1 MFTVDFYLDWIKHA
15 MLGRIYG
22 EDSPISEFQTY
33 AGAVLSQK
41 THEPL
46 FVSLDHDT
54 YDVTD
59 LSLLEIEKAFKDY
72 KGNVFTVGNK
82 LSIRD

>member
-1 MFTVDFYLDWIKHA
+1 MFPVDFDLDWIKQA
-15 MLGRIYG
+15 MLGRIYA
-22 EDSPISEFQTY
+22 EDSPFSEFQTY

-46 FVSLDHDT
+46 FVLLDHDT
-54 YDVTD
+54 YDVTN
-59 LSLLEIEKAFKDY
+59 LSLPEIEKAFKDY

-82 LSIRD
+82 LSTRN